1 MHVLQVPLQVF
12 IFSECLCFSPKL
24 LIVWKIFFS
33 SFSLDC
39 KQKIWMV
46 GHQVRLHGDHNF
58 SFWQK
63 KKKQEIFRS
72 RRWACIFR
80 VKWYTVG
87 MHNAMTRSD
96 PETNSSGDVSRG
108 KEKVPLLQWI
118 CWVQKSGLIFFF
130 HVCYH
135 AGGSTKHLGRPEVRR
150 HHEESSPSDL
160 TPEKRKTCLAGKT
173 KTYLWAWPLTPTPRP
188 HISSPCLCKIKMRGS
203 SKMVWID
210 AVRTTR

>member
-1 MHVLQVPLQVF
+1 MRVLQVPLQDF

-46 GHQVRLHGDHNF
+46 GHQVRLRGDHNF
-58 SFWQK
+58 SSWQK
-63 KKKQEIFRS
+63 KKEQEIFRS

-87 MHNAMTRSD
+87 MHNAMKWPWNKFLMRHFTRKGK
-96 PETNSSGDVSRG
+96 SSIATMN
-108 KEKVPLLQWI
+108 LLSPKIW
-118 CWVQKSGLIFFF
+118 SNFFF

-135 AGGSTKHLGRPEVRR
+135 AGGSTKHLGQPKVRR
-150 HHEESSPSDL
+150 RDEESSPSDF

-173 KTYLWAWPLTPTPRP
+173 RTYLWACPLTPTPRP
-188 HISSPCLCKIKMRGS
+188 HFSSPCLCKIKMRGS
-203 SKMVWID
+203 SKMAWID
-210 AVRTTR
+210 AVRTIR